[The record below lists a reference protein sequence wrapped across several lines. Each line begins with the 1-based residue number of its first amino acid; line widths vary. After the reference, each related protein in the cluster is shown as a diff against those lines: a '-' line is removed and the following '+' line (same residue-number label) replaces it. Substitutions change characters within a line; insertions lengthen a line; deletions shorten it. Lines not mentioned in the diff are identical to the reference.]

1 MIVKEPYTWEQQ
13 NVNRNEQPFVPMS
26 PSAIHNAFKNAIAAT
41 DKQFIAPTIIFSAF
55 KYGGPLT
62 WFKPTEKLLR
72 RVGKLG
78 DTYNTKGICIP
89 VDVEIPLEDDMVT
102 PPVELVK
109 DAIRKSS
116 YRVIM
121 NECACRKIDNC
132 KDYPHDIACMFLGEG
147 AKSIVEH
154 KSGREATVEECIAHV
169 DRAIETG
176 LMIGTYW
183 VEIEQYCW
191 GIRDEDMP
199 DFIAFCFCCPCCCIA
214 MRLARNATDQERHR
228 FHPSG
233 WTAVPDTTKCVGCK
247 ACMNGHNG
255 CPVEALSIGEDG
267 KIRIDQDKCVGCGIC
282 RSRCPHDAIHIRQTM
297 PMRNDIQEY
306 FLKDYN
312 LDLKLGAADRTEN

>member
-89 VDVEIPLEDDMVT
+89 VHVEIPLEDDMVT

-147 AKSIVEH
+147 AKCIVEH

-199 DFIAFCFCCPCCCIA
+199 DFIAFCFCCPCCCHALMFQNMSKGELKHVIA
-214 MRLARNATDQERHR
+214 QS
-228 FHPSG
+228 SG
-233 WTAVPDTTKCVGCK
+233 WRAECVEHKCI
-247 ACMNGHNG
+247 ACGNCIKH
-255 CPVEALSIGEDG
+255 CPRGNLKMVKG
-267 KIRIDQDKCVGCGIC
+267 RIEVHDSCAGCGYC
-282 RSRCPHDAIHIRQTM
+282 LKYCPQKALHVVKVGETKNNLYD
-297 PMRNDIQEY
+297 Y
-306 FLKDYN
+306 FEKT
-312 LDLKLGAADRTEN
+312 GAKW